1 MFCIN
6 CGREQKIG
14 QKFCPICGT
23 PFAVVDSGVQ
33 EKVKECQSMP
43 IGVSGEENPEKLMD
57 SFDAL
62 DLKEVEGEIE
72 KKVSPE
78 TDVSN
83 ILSTS
88 TQKSSALEDSPDGMS
103 LNVKAENAKEKKDS
117 LAQRIMYGFF
127 AVCIFF
133 GGKAACSSFDRYES
147 DDSFD
152 SSSSSSS
159 SYAEEKADYG
169 PDWLTSFRFDS
180 EPSNGVV
187 TSLSFS
193 KDGTCVSSAHDRYTG
208 QRMSFDGTFSVKGNT
223 IYINLQGASSTIY
236 FTIDNSRQ
244 RIVSSSGAVFKQSL

>member
-1 MFCIN
+1 MFCKN

-23 PFAVVDSGVQ
+23 QFAVVVNKEQ
-33 EKVKECQSMP
+33 EDEADTCQCLPKTASVDDEAKKLM
-43 IGVSGEENPEKLMD
+43 SEENTIE
-57 SFDAL
+57 
-62 DLKEVEGEIE
+62 E
-72 KKVSPE
+72 KKVDDRKGESVTPE
-78 TDVSN
+78 TAIQD
-83 ILSTS
+83 
-88 TQKSSALEDSPDGMS
+88 ALISYDSPVDEKQNGADKNA
-103 LNVKAENAKEKKDS
+103 NVGKTIEEKEALIKNIVLGIFS
-117 LAQRIMYGFF
+117 
-127 AVCIFF
+127 VCIFF
-133 GGKAACSSFDRYES
+133 GCILIFFGGADSTCESFD
-147 DDSFD
+147 F

-159 SYAEEKADYG
+159 FVEEKDDYG

-187 TSLSFS
+187 TSLMFR

-208 QRMSFDGTFSVKGNT
+208 RRMSFDGTFSVKGNT